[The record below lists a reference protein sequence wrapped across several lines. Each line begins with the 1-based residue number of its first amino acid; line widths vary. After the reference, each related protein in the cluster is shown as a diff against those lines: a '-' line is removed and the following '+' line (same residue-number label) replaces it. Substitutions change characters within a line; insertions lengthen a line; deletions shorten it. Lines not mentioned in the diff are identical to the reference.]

1 MLIAATHTHSA
12 PAVMGIVS
20 VPADKNYIAQL
31 IDQIPKGI
39 ERAVRN
45 LELAPNRLA
54 VIQDWERTH
63 TRRWIHVCPSV
74 SLGRKEPERNGN
86 RALRACRIECDRF
99 DLAVRPAAESSAN

>member
-45 LELAPNRLA
+45 LEPAPESASRHSGLGA
-54 VIQDWERTH
+54 HPHAALDPRM
-63 TRRWIHVCPSV
+63 PSWFA
-74 SLGRKEPERNGN
+74 RKK
-86 RALRACRIECDRF
+86 RAGT
-99 DLAVRPAAESSAN
+99 

>member
-20 VPADKNYIAQL
+20 VPPDKNYIAQL

-45 LELAPNRLA
+45 LEPAPNRLA

-74 SLGRKEPERNGN
+74 SIGREGPEHHGN
-86 RALRACRIECDRF
+86 CRLRACRFERDCF
-99 DLAVRPAAESSAN
+99 DLAAC

>member
-1 MLIAATHTHSA
+1 
-12 PAVMGIVS
+12 MGIVS

-74 SLGRKEPERNGN
+74 SLGRKEEPERDGNG
-86 RALRACRIECDRF
+86 ALRACRIEGDRF